1 MLAGVDEAGR
11 GPVLGPLVVAAVLI
25 ESDKPLRKLKVK
37 DSKLLTPAKREELA
51 PQIRQLARRVE
62 VRVVPAEELN
72 ARMPGQNLNEIE
84 VDAFAELLE
93 RLLDAPADASGSSAL
108 RPAVA
113 PHTAI
118 LDACDV
124 NAERFGRNVGA
135 RVTHPVTIKAM
146 HEADARHPVVAAAS
160 IVAKVERDR
169 LMAEISAQ
177 HGACGSGY
185 SHDERTQAWL
195 AAYVKE
201 HNKLPTFARREWETS
216 RRLMQRDLSA
226 FFGAE
231 VKTDAAKKAVKR
243 AQAK

>member
-1 MLAGVDEAGR
+1 MTGLAGVDEAGR
-11 GPVLGPLVVAAVLI
+11 GPVLGPLVVAAVLVDT
-25 ESDKPLRKLKVK
+25 ERELKALGVK
-37 DSKLLTPAKREELA
+37 DSKLLTPKKREELE
-51 PQIRQLARRVE
+51 PEIRRLARAVE
-62 VRVVPAEELN
+62 VRVIPAEELN
-72 ARMPGQNLNEIE
+72 ARMPAQNLNQIE
-84 VDAFAELLE
+84 VDAFAELLQ
-93 RLLDAPADASGSSAL
+93 RLAPASA
-108 RPAVA
+108 V
-113 PHTAI
+113 

-124 NAERFGRNVGA
+124 NAERFGANVGA
-135 RVTHPVTIKAM
+135 RVTHPVVIKAM
-146 HEADARHPVVAAAS
+146 HEADARHAVVAAAS

>member
-11 GPVLGPLVVAAVLI
+11 GPVLGPLVVAGVLV
-25 ESDKPLRKLKVK
+25 ESERPLRKLGVK

-51 PQIRQLARRVE
+51 PQIRALALRVE
-62 VRVVPAEELN
+62 TRVIPAEELN

-93 RLLDAPADASGSSAL
+93 RLAPSS
-108 RPAVA
+108 
-113 PHTAI
+113 AI

-124 NAERFGRNVGA
+124 NAERFGRNVAA
-135 RVTHPVTIKAM
+135 RVTHTCAILAK
-146 HEADARHPVVAAAS
+146 HEADLHHPVVAAAS
-160 IVAKVERDR
+160 ILAKVERDR

-185 SHDERTQAWL
+185 SHDVHTQQWL
-195 AAYVKE
+195 AAYVRD

-216 RRLMQRDLSA
+216 RRLMQRDLLA
-226 FFGAE
+226 FLGPGTTAP
-231 VKTDAAKKAVKR
+231 AATAGPVENVAPPRKKAQKAPRRSR
-243 AQAK
+243 AH